1 MGGGGGGGEGHLER
15 GLDRLTG
22 WKEVSILA
30 FLGALLTTSPISD
43 ESSSLFLTRG
53 EGLSSLVGLG
63 LTLLSPKLANLSLT
77 LSALVAFVGLT
88 LSSLGEGPYLVYLSS
103 FRLKLTT
110 MAAGGVFSMDMGT
123 DVLFRSVTENDLVE
137 PGVNTVGLSTS
148 CFVTTLANFSNCFLR
163 DVKRCFCSRITS
175 DKPSVTTGASSM
187 ASLSGETLGIGN
199 SGSSW
204 SESDS
209 SLSSES
215 SDDSISG
222 DFAFSSSIS
231 GMTGLEASSSSESGE
246 CVISSFGA
254 GGSSITSE
262 DGVGG
267 VSGEDGCSSDA
278 TSSLSTVGVVSM
290 VMS

>member
-1 MGGGGGGGEGHLER
+1 MGGGGGGHLER

-77 LSALVAFVGLT
+77 LSALVAFVVLT

-137 PGVNTVGLSTS
+137 LGVNTDIVGLSTS

-175 DKPSVTTGASSM
+175 DKPSVTTGASSA

-222 DFAFSSSIS
+222 DFTFSSSIS

-246 CVISSFGA
+246 CVASLGA

-278 TSSLSTVGVVSM
+278 TSSLCTVGVVSM